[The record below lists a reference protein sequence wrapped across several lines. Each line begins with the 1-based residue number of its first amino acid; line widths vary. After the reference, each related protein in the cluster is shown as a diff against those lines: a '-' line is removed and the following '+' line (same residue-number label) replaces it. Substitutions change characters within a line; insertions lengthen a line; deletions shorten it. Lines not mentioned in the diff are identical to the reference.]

1 MPSQTDLDQSGTFR
15 QYVRRWLG
23 PSVGWVL
30 SPDDNVLAISVAGT
44 YAPVNNTTLITVSVN
59 GAVIINLPDCF
70 KGVIPAN
77 SLPGK
82 FLALPLTITDIGG
95 FASAQ
100 PITINAPAGR
110 FIMGLASISIANAYG
125 AFTLLPDID
134 TGNWNEQGA

>member
-1 MPSQTDLDQSGTFR
+1 
-15 QYVRRWLG
+15 
-23 PSVGWVL
+23 VL

-134 TGNWNEQGA
+134 IGNWNEQGA